1 MNAINQRDEYLE
13 PIEMIHN
20 GNQNEVPNLDEE
32 TMLLTRVHGDSRRYF
47 QIILNFLSNAL
58 KFTKK
63 DGSITVKLTLL

>member
-1 MNAINQRDEYLE
+1 
-13 PIEMIHN
+13 MIHN